1 MKTTIFRLFIM
12 IIGLLSFCSLYCD
25 AEDIRVYSFMIYEY
39 CKEDYDELGNSGER
53 STGKSGVCTISS
65 DAGIQSSMLLDDEVE
80 SYEIWD
86 KSGEN
91 LIAEYSSVTDFI
103 TAIESID
110 SGCQIRLTSQRY
122 IYIGYIGPN

>member
-39 CKEDYDELGNSGER
+39 SREDYNEPDPGGDR

-86 KSGEN
+86 KTGEI
-91 LIAEYSSVTDFI
+91 LIAEYSSVNDFI

-122 IYIGYIGPN
+122 VYIGYIGPN